1 AYVVPGEGADRDE
14 LPDSVREVVAGRLP
28 AHMVPSAVVV
38 LDTVPL
44 TVNGKLDRKALP
56 APDYASAKA
65 AASRRP
71 TTPQEELL
79 CTVFADVLGLPE
91 VGVDDDFFA
100 LGGHSLLG
108 VRLVSE
114 IRAVLGVEVEI
125 RTLFDAPTVA
135 GLAQKLGTKKSARP
149 ALRPMRNQGES

>member
-1 AYVVPGEGADRDE
+1 DE
-14 LPDSVREVVAGRLP
+14 L
-28 AHMVPSAVVV
+28 
-38 LDTVPL
+38 PL

-56 APDYASAKA
+56 APEYAVGSGRGP
-65 AASRRP
+65 S
-71 TTPQEELL
+71 TPQEELL

-135 GLAQKLGTKKSARP
+135 GLAQQLGKKKSSRP